1 MKLTANVALLT
12 LLRSG
17 FILKIC
23 DFDDAPIIKKKAFY
37 ESKKWSIE
45 LMANRPKHKTSNYF
59 PFTRQGLKDALKWA
73 SEGYV
78 TWTQDVKEMSK

>member
-1 MKLTANVALLT
+1 MKLAANVALLT

-23 DFDDAPIIKKKAFY
+23 DFDDAPY
-37 ESKKWSIE
+37 IE
-45 LMANRPKHKTSNYF
+45 KNRSGSRLLIAHRPKYHQREVFSLNKA
-59 PFTRQGLKDALKWA
+59 GMIAALKWA

-78 TWTQDVKEMSK
+78 MWTQDAKEIK